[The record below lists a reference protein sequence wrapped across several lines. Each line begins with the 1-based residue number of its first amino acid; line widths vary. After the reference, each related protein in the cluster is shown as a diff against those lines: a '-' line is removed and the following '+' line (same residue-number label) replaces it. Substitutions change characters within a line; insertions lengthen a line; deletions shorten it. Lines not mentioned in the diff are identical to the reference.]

1 VMQEVPAIEQGEVQ
15 VWCAR
20 VDDAAVKAAVGL
32 LNEEEQ
38 ARMER
43 MRLGIARHEFVVGR
57 ALLRV
62 LAGAAT
68 ACGPREVTIG
78 VGQHG
83 KPRVEGLEF
92 SVAHSHG
99 LVVLALCREA
109 AVGVDLEWVERE
121 IEALE
126 IARSTFAPGE
136 VKRIE
141 LAAEGTE
148 LARAFFAVW
157 TRKEA
162 VVKAHGQG
170 LTIPLESFEAP
181 EGDAEQ
187 AVELVVKGDA
197 QWLYVRGLDVG
208 EGFAGALA
216 AGVEGLKLRKVE
228 VVGEALKKLLTA

>member
-1 VMQEVPAIEQGEVQ
+1 MAEVPAIAQDEVQ

-57 ALLRV
+57 AMLRV

-78 VGQHG
+78 VGEHG
-83 KPRVEGLEF
+83 KPRVEGVEF

-99 LVVLALCREA
+99 LVVLALCLEA
-109 AVGVDLEWVERE
+109 AVGVDVEWVERE

-126 IARSTFAPGE
+126 IARSTFAQGE
-136 VKRIE
+136 AKRIE
-141 LAAEGTE
+141 QAAEGAE
-148 LARAFFAVW
+148 RAGAFFAVW

-162 VVKAHGQG
+162 LVKVHGQG
-170 LTIPLESFEAP
+170 LTIPLESFEVP
-181 EGDAEQ
+181 EADAEQ
-187 AVELVVKGDA
+187 AVELVVKGES
-197 QWLYVRGLDVG
+197 QWFYVRGLDVG

-216 AGVEGLKLRKVE
+216 VGVERLKLRKVE
-228 VVGEALKKLLTA
+228 LAGESLVKMLSV

>member
-1 VMQEVPAIEQGEVQ
+1 MPEILAIAQGEVQ

-20 VDDAAVKAAVGL
+20 VNEAAVGAAVGL

-43 MRLGIARHEFVVGR
+43 MRLGITRHEFVVGR
-57 ALLRV
+57 AMLRV

-68 ACGPREVTIG
+68 ACGPHEVTIG
-78 VGQHG
+78 VGEHG
-83 KPRVEGLEF
+83 KPRVEGVEF
-92 SVAHSHG
+92 SMAHSHG

-109 AVGVDLEWVERE
+109 AVGVDVEWMERE

-126 IARSTFAPGE
+126 IAQSTFAPGE

-141 LAAEGTE
+141 QAAEGAE
-148 LARAFFAVW
+148 RARAFFAVW

-162 VVKAHGQG
+162 MVKAHGQG

-187 AVELVVKGDA
+187 AVELSVKGETRVF
-197 QWLYVRGLDVG
+197 YVRGLDVG

-216 AGVEGLKLRKVE
+216 VGVNGMKVRKME
-228 VVGEALKKLLTA
+228 VVGEALAKMFSA

>member
-1 VMQEVPAIEQGEVQ
+1 MQEVPVLAPEEVQ

-20 VDDAAVKAAVGL
+20 VDEAAVAAAVGL
-32 LNEEEQ
+32 LNEEEL

-43 MRLGIARHEFVVGR
+43 MRLGIARHEYVVGR
-57 ALLRV
+57 GMLRV

-68 ACGPREVTIG
+68 ACGPRQVTIG
-78 VGQHG
+78 AGEFG
-83 KPRVEGLEF
+83 KPRVEGIEF

-109 AVGVDLEWVERE
+109 ALGVDVEWLERE

-141 LAAEGTE
+141 QAAEGADR
-148 LARAFFAVW
+148 AREFFAVW

-162 VVKAHGQG
+162 LVKAHGQG
-170 LTIPLESFEAP
+170 MTVPLDSFETP

-187 AVELVVKGDA
+187 AVELSVKGETRVF
-197 QWLYVRGLDVG
+197 YVRGLDVG
-208 EGFAGALA
+208 EGFSGALA
-216 AGVEGLKLRKVE
+216 AAVQGLRLRMVELSGD
-228 VVGEALKKLLTA
+228 ALVKMLSV

>member
-1 VMQEVPAIEQGEVQ
+1 MAEVPAIAQGEVQ
-15 VWCAR
+15 LWCAR
-20 VDDAAVKAAVGL
+20 VDDAAVAAALGL
-32 LNEEEQ
+32 LNEEER

-62 LAGAAT
+62 LTAAAT
-68 ACGPREVTIG
+68 ACSPREVTIG

-83 KPRVEGLEF
+83 KPRVEGVEF

-109 AVGVDLEWVERE
+109 AVGVDVEWVARE

-126 IARSTFAPGE
+126 IARSSFAVGE
-136 VKRIE
+136 VRRIE
-141 LAAEGTE
+141 QAAEGAERT
-148 LARAFFAVW
+148 RAFFAVW

-162 VVKAHGQG
+162 IVKEHGQG

-216 AGVEGLKLRKVE
+216 AGVKGLKLRKVE

>member
-1 VMQEVPAIEQGEVQ
+1 MPVVSALAPGEIQ

-20 VDDAAVKAAVGL
+20 VNEAAVASAIGL
-32 LNEEEQ
+32 LNENER

-57 ALLRV
+57 AMLRI

-78 VGQHG
+78 VSEHG
-83 KPRVEGLEF
+83 KPRVEGVEF

-99 LVVLALCREA
+99 LVALALCREA
-109 AVGVDLEWVERE
+109 AVGVDVEWMARE

-126 IARSTFAPGE
+126 IAQSTFAPGE

-141 LAAEGTE
+141 QAAEGAE
-148 LARAFFAVW
+148 RARAFFAVW

-162 VVKAHGQG
+162 MVKAHGQG
-170 LTIPLESFEAP
+170 MTIPLESFEAP
-181 EGDAEQ
+181 EGDTEQ
-187 AVELVVKGDA
+187 AVELSVKGETRVF
-197 QWLYVRGLDVG
+197 YVRGLDVG

-216 AGVEGLKLRKVE
+216 VGVEGMKVRKME
-228 VVGEALKKLLTA
+228 LSGEALVKMLSA

>member
-1 VMQEVPAIEQGEVQ
+1 MAEVPAIAQGEVQ
-15 VWCAR
+15 LWCAR
-20 VDDAAVKAAVGL
+20 VDDAAVAAALGL
-32 LNEEEQ
+32 LNEEER

-62 LAGAAT
+62 LTAAAT
-68 ACGPREVTIG
+68 ACSPREVTIG

-83 KPRVEGLEF
+83 KPRVEGVEF

-109 AVGVDLEWVERE
+109 AVGVDVEWVARE

-141 LAAEGTE
+141 EAAEGVE
-148 LARAFFAVW
+148 RARAFFAVW

-162 VVKAHGQG
+162 MVKAHGQG

-187 AVELVVKGDA
+187 AVELVVKGEA
-197 QWLYVRGLDVG
+197 RKMYVRGVDAG
-208 EGFAGALA
+208 DGFAAALA
-216 AGVEGLKLRKVE
+216 VAAEGLKLRKE
-228 VVGEALKKLLTA
+228 EPAGEALRKMLAA

>member
-1 VMQEVPAIEQGEVQ
+1 MGLIPALEAGEVQ
-15 VWCAR
+15 VWRAR
-20 VDDAAVKAAVGL
+20 VDDAAVAAAVGL
-32 LNEEEQ
+32 LNEEER

-43 MRLGIARHEFVVGR
+43 MRLGISRHEFVVGR
-57 ALLRV
+57 AMLRMV
-62 LAGAAT
+62 AGAAT

-78 VGQHG
+78 VGEHG
-83 KPRVEGLEF
+83 KPRVEGVEF

-99 LVVLALCREA
+99 LVLLAMCREA
-109 AVGVDLEWVERE
+109 ALGVDVEWVERE
-121 IEALE
+121 IESLE

-141 LAAEGTE
+141 QAAEGAE
-148 LARAFFAVW
+148 RAQTFFAVW

-162 VVKAHGQG
+162 IVKAHGQG

-181 EGDAEQ
+181 EGEEEQ

-197 QWLYVRGLDVG
+197 RKLWVRGIEVG

-216 AGVEGLKLRKVE
+216 AAAEGLKLKMVDAA
-228 VVGEALKKLLTA
+228 GLFQA

>member
-1 VMQEVPAIEQGEVQ
+1 MAEVPALEAGEVQ

-20 VDDAAVKAAVGL
+20 VDEAAVKAAVGL
-32 LNEEEQ
+32 LNEEER

-57 ALLRV
+57 AMLRV
-62 LAGAAT
+62 LAGAAA

-78 VGQHG
+78 VGEFG
-83 KPRVEGLEF
+83 KPRVEGVEF

-109 AVGVDLEWVERE
+109 AVGVDVEWVERE

-126 IARSTFAPGE
+126 IARSSFAPGE
-136 VKRIE
+136 IKRIE
-141 LAAEGTE
+141 PAAEGADR
-148 LARAFFAVW
+148 AREFFAVW

-162 VVKAHGQG
+162 IVKAHGQG
-170 LTIPLESFEAP
+170 LTIPLQSFEAP
-181 EGDAEQ
+181 EGEAEQ
-187 AVELVVKGDA
+187 AVELVVKGVG
-197 QWLYVRGLDVG
+197 QRLYVRGIDVG

-216 AGVEGLKLRKVE
+216 VGVEGLKVKRVE
-228 VVGEALKKLLTA
+228 LAGEALVKMLSV

>member
-1 VMQEVPAIEQGEVQ
+1 MQEVPAIEQGEVQ

-20 VDDAAVKAAVGL
+20 VNEAAVSVAVRL

-43 MRLGIARHEFVVGR
+43 MRLGIARHEFMVGR
-57 ALLRV
+57 AMLRV
-62 LAGAAT
+62 LAGVAT
-68 ACGPREVTIG
+68 ACGPREVAIG
-78 VGQHG
+78 VGEHG
-83 KPRVEGLEF
+83 KPRVEGVEF

-109 AVGVDLEWVERE
+109 AVGVDVEWVERE

-136 VKRIE
+136 AKRIE
-141 LAAEGTE
+141 QAVEGAER
-148 LARAFFAVW
+148 ARAFFAVW

-162 VVKAHGQG
+162 IVKAHGQG
-170 LTIPLESFEAP
+170 LTIPLDNFEAP

-187 AVELVVKGDA
+187 AVDLVVKGDA
-197 QWLYVRGLDVG
+197 RLLFVRGLDVG

-216 AGVEGLKLRKVE
+216 ARAEGLKLRKVE
-228 VVGEALKKLLTA
+228 VVGETLKKLLSV

>member
-1 VMQEVPAIEQGEVQ
+1 MAEVPAVAQGEVQ

-20 VDDAAVKAAVGL
+20 VDDAAVSAAMGL
-32 LNEEEQ
+32 LNEDER

-57 ALLRV
+57 AMLRV

-78 VGQHG
+78 VGEHG
-83 KPRVEGLEF
+83 KPRVEGVEF
-92 SVAHSHG
+92 SVAHSYG
-99 LVVLALCREA
+99 LVVLAMSREGA
-109 AVGVDLEWVERE
+109 LGVDVESIERE

-126 IARSTFAPGE
+126 IARTTFAQGE

-141 LAAEGTE
+141 QAAEGAE
-148 LARAFFAVW
+148 RVKAFFSVW

-162 VVKAHGQG
+162 IVKAHGQG
-170 LTIPLESFEAP
+170 LTISLESFEVP
-181 EGDAEQ
+181 EGEAEQ
-187 AVELVVKGDA
+187 VMELVVKGNA
-197 QWLYVRGLDVG
+197 QRFYVRGVDVG

-228 VVGEALKKLLTA
+228 LAGEALEKLFAA

>member
-1 VMQEVPAIEQGEVQ
+1 MQEVPAIAQGEVQ

-20 VDDAAVKAAVGL
+20 VNEAAVAAAVGL
-32 LNEEEQ
+32 LNEEER

-78 VGQHG
+78 LGAHG
-83 KPRVEGLEF
+83 KPRVEGVEF

-99 LVVLALCREA
+99 LVVVALCREA
-109 AVGVDLEWVERE
+109 AVGVDVEWVERE

-141 LAAEGTE
+141 LAAAGAER
-148 LARAFFAVW
+148 ARAFFAVW
-157 TRKEA
+157 ARKEA
-162 VVKAHGQG
+162 MVKAHGQG

-181 EGDAEQ
+181 ESEDEQ
-187 AVELVVKGDA
+187 AVELVVKGEA
-197 QWLYVRGLDVG
+197 RRMFVRGLDVG
-208 EGFAGALA
+208 EGFIGALA
-216 AGVEGLKLRKVE
+216 AGVEGLKLQKVE
-228 VVGEALKKLLTA
+228 LDGEALKKILTA

>member
-1 VMQEVPAIEQGEVQ
+1 MAEVPALGAGEVQ

-20 VDDAAVKAAVGL
+20 VDEAAVKAAVGL

-57 ALLRV
+57 AMLRV

-78 VGQHG
+78 VGEFG
-83 KPRVEGLEF
+83 KPRVEGVEF

-99 LVVLALCREA
+99 LVLLALCCEA
-109 AVGVDLEWVERE
+109 SVGVDVEWVERE

-126 IARSTFAPGE
+126 IARSTFAAGE
-136 VKRIE
+136 ARRIE
-141 LAAEGTE
+141 QAAEGAE
-148 LARAFFAVW
+148 RARAFFAVW

-162 VVKAHGQG
+162 MVKAHGQG
-170 LTIPLESFEAP
+170 LTIPLQSFEAP
-181 EGDAEQ
+181 ESEAEQ
-187 AVELVVKGDA
+187 AVELVVKGVGHR
-197 QWLYVRGLDVG
+197 LYVRGIDVG

-216 AGVEGLKLRKVE
+216 VGVEGLKLKRME
-228 VVGEALKKLLTA
+228 LAGEALVKMLSV

>member
-1 VMQEVPAIEQGEVQ
+1 MQEVPAIAQGEVQ
-15 VWCAR
+15 VWSAR
-20 VDDAAVKAAVGL
+20 VDEAAVKAAVGL

-62 LAGAAT
+62 LAGTAS

-78 VGQHG
+78 VGEFG
-83 KPRVEGLEF
+83 KPRVEGVEF

-99 LVVLALCREA
+99 LVVLALCSEA
-109 AVGVDLEWVERE
+109 AVGVDVEWVERE

-126 IARSTFAPGE
+126 IARSSFAAGE
-136 VKRIE
+136 IKRIE
-141 LAAEGTE
+141 QAAEDTE
-148 LARAFFAVW
+148 LARTFFAVW

-162 VVKAHGQG
+162 MVKAHGQG
-170 LTIPLESFEAP
+170 LTIPLQSFEAP
-181 EGDAEQ
+181 EGDVEQ
-187 AVELVVKGDA
+187 AVELVVKGVG
-197 QWLYVRGLDVG
+197 QRLYVRGIDVG

-216 AGVEGLKLRKVE
+216 VGVEGLKLKRME
-228 VVGEALKKLLTA
+228 LAGEALVKMLSV

>member
-1 VMQEVPAIEQGEVQ
+1 MAEVPALAPGEVQ
-15 VWCAR
+15 IWCTR
-20 VDDAAVKAAVGL
+20 VNEAAVASAAIL
-32 LNEEEQ
+32 LNEEER

-57 ALLRV
+57 AMLRV
-62 LAGAAT
+62 LAGAAS

-78 VGQHG
+78 VGEHG
-83 KPRVEGLEF
+83 KPRVEGVEF

-99 LVVLALCREA
+99 LVVLAVCREA
-109 AVGVDLEWVERE
+109 AVGVDVEWAERE

-141 LAAEGTE
+141 QAAEGAE
-148 LARAFFAVW
+148 RARAFFEVW

-162 VVKAHGQG
+162 IVKAHGQG
-170 LTIPLESFEAP
+170 LTIPLESFEAT
-181 EGDAEQ
+181 EGEQEQ

-197 QWLYVRGLDVG
+197 RLLYVCGIDVG
-208 EGFAGALA
+208 EGFCGALA
-216 AGVEGLKLRKVE
+216 AGAEGLKVQMIDLSNTDLMKMLR
-228 VVGEALKKLLTA
+228 A